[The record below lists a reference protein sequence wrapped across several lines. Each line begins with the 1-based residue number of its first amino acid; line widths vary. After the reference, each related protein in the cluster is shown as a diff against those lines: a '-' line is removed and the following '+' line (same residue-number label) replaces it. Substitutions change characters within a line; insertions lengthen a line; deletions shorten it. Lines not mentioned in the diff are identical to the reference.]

1 MRLQQLTLAAF
12 VAALA
17 VGCSSTEEND
27 KKGGGGGGGGGNQV
41 LDDLYKDLGLR
52 DKEKRALAE
61 HYFKVGKQ
69 YYDQLDYAEAAKNF
83 QKAQDADP
91 NDKRAQQY
99 YLM

>member
-17 VGCSSTEEND
+17 VGCSSTEETVKKPKPEAPAGAPEAGPGKQQQPPKDPPGDDD

-69 YYDQLDYAEAAKNF
+69 Y
-83 QKAQDADP
+83 
-91 NDKRAQQY
+91 
-99 YLM
+99 